1 MIAASPHFTIIARPF
16 SGSTVGLA
24 YQRIVERVVQLGAH
38 WLRADDPLMSQSI
51 AAPPSS
57 VGGDVGA
64 TAGRGAAARGV
75 SGVRGDELGATTVR
89 FAAGAVTV
97 LFRFGADPGTG
108 VGVGDTGAGTTGGA
122 DITVDGAASGFG
134 ALSSAGASVAASLSV
149 STGTGTSEDC
159 GRRSSTSTRQAR
171 RRSGSTS

>member
-16 SGSTVGLA
+16 SGSTGLA

-38 WLRADDPLMSQSI
+38 WRRADDPLMSQSI

-57 VGGDVGA
+57 AGGDVGA
-64 TAGRGAAARGV
+64 TAGRGAGARGV
-75 SGVRGDELGATTVR
+75 SGIRGDELGATTVR
-89 FAAGAVTV
+89 FAAGVVTV

-122 DITVDGAASGFG
+122 DVTVDGAASGFG
-134 ALSSAGASVAASLSV
+134 ALSSAGASVAAALSV
-149 STGTGTSEDC
+149 SAGTGTS
-159 GRRSSTSTRQAR
+159 
-171 RRSGSTS
+171 